1 MFVQKIHA
9 YNIDEIYTWSLTS
22 PIFFDFV
29 LNSWSTLFL
38 SSAIKVGID
47 LDQVSKALKSVKPFD
62 SDGKHFSEK
71 YLKLDLLW

>member
-1 MFVQKIHA
+1 
-9 YNIDEIYTWSLTS
+9 
-22 PIFFDFV
+22 
-29 LNSWSTLFL
+29 L

-71 YLKLDLLW
+71 YLKLDLL